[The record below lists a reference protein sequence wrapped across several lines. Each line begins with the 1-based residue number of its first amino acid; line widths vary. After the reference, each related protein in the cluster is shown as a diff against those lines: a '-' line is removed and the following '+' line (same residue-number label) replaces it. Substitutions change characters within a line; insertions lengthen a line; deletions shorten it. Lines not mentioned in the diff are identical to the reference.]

1 VQLSPDERGDL
12 RAMTDLP
19 EAKRQL
25 VADASAHRWD
35 QFIKD
40 LGADLHSNDREFKAA
55 HSYFTAIGEAAIQ
68 GMGFS
73 QDIHIDD
80 VKNGKIL
87 GHHGDAKNL
96 TVAIDKT
103 DLELIDKKAN
113 EGRNKHLDVTPI
125 KIDKT

>member
-1 VQLSPDERGDL
+1 MQLSPGERGDL
-12 RAMTDLP
+12 IDMTELP

-55 HSYFTAIGEAAIQ
+55 HSYFTAIGEAALQ

-87 GHHGDAKNL
+87 GHHGDAKSL
-96 TVAIDKT
+96 TVAIDKN

-113 EGRNKHLDVTPI
+113 ESRDKHLNVVPI
-125 KIDKT
+125 TLDKS